1 MERAGAIAERI
12 IQNGKTRRRNAN
24 KRKCLRKLRIMARSV
39 MASNAQCPLIRLADS
54 DVSTEFSE
62 RSVPVNSNQKHN

>member
-1 MERAGAIAERI
+1 
-12 IQNGKTRRRNAN
+12 
-24 KRKCLRKLRIMARSV
+24 MARSV

-62 RSVPVNSNQKHN
+62 RSVPVNLNQKHN